1 MPLMTRSAASEPNLS
16 SRGRP
21 SRTSSDLS
29 IDSVMMSRSQN
40 PSPNG
45 RMVLQTRQVD
55 FKPTVYT
62 YDPSKAPALV
72 GRKRPH
78 RSYHSKPATRA
89 SSFVRSPHISTMVE
103 EKEEDEHAD
112 SSSSSTKS
120 HESDSSTQSQY
131 LEMARTASNRMQQ
144 HEHEAPAPEIP
155 ARNPARNS
163 ISSHRTSMA
172 SNSEA
177 KVDSMAPTP
186 RSDSAETDGTT
197 AVTAAEGRTESPGP
211 KSKKRNWFGK
221 KRAPGPIAAH

>member
-1 MPLMTRSAASEPNLS
+1 
-16 SRGRP
+16 
-21 SRTSSDLS
+21 
-29 IDSVMMSRSQN
+29 
-40 PSPNG
+40 
-45 RMVLQTRQVD
+45 
-55 FKPTVYT
+55 
-62 YDPSKAPALV
+62 
-72 GRKRPH
+72 
-78 RSYHSKPATRA
+78 
-89 SSFVRSPHISTMVE
+89 
-103 EKEEDEHAD
+103 
-112 SSSSSTKS
+112 
-120 HESDSSTQSQY
+120 
-131 LEMARTASNRMQQ
+131 MARTASNRMQQ